1 MKRNKLSILSIFF
14 ILSVVFSACQG
25 RPTQGS
31 APAGASTG
39 SATLQAEPTL
49 VNTVESTVEPTAT
62 ATMASPTL
70 DPEQGMMDLAEKT
83 ARDYFQAVEQG
94 KSEEAAA
101 YLSRFSLSVFEM
113 TPDDA
118 VVQLQAQ
125 KISGIQWS
133 DLEIQKVE
141 RFDDKT
147 MLVYLSYMEINKK
160 AAEAT
165 AVPATALTP
174 TAEAG
179 QPQRV
184 ETIWPIRLEHKA
196 WLFNWNKLID
206 FKSLSAGSPTV
217 SGITVMPTE
226 LLRFTDRIEL
236 LMLVQNRNSETI
248 VFGQTNET
256 LGTFKFGDKAVVAE
270 KVRWIL
276 NPLRSVDD
284 LKLEI
289 KGLYDTF
296 PDTIEI
302 RKWNDFDVKPWFVFQ
317 LD

>member
-1 MKRNKLSILSIFF
+1 MKTNKITILAVLLSVSIL
-14 ILSVVFSACQG
+14 FSACQG
-25 RPTQGS
+25 KPVQGS
-31 APAGASTG
+31 TEVPGTAE
-39 SATLQAEPTL
+39 SATLQVEPTQE
-49 VNTVESTVEPTAT
+49 TSVESTVEPVAT
-62 ATMASPTL
+62 ANLVSPAI
-70 DPEQGMMDLAEKT
+70 DPEQSMMDQAEQT
-83 ARDYFQAVEQG
+83 ARAYFQAVEQG

-118 VVQLQAQ
+118 VAQLQAQ
-125 KISGIQWS
+125 KIAGIQWS

-147 MLVYLSYMEINKK
+147 MLVYLSYMEINTK

-165 AVPATALTP
+165 ADPAVTLTP

-184 ETIWPIRLEHKA
+184 EAIWPIRLEHKD

-206 FKSLSAGSPTV
+206 FKTLSAGSPTV
-217 SGITVMPTE
+217 SGITIMPTE
-226 LLRFTDRIEL
+226 LRRFTDRIEL

-284 LKLEI
+284 LILEI
-289 KGLYDTF
+289 KGLYETF

-302 RKWNDFDVKPWFVFQ
+302 RKWNNYDVDPWFVFQ
-317 LD
+317 LN

>member
-1 MKRNKLSILSIFF
+1 MKRNKVSILSILF
-14 ILSVVFSACQG
+14 IVPVLFSACQG
-25 RPTQGS
+25 RPAQGPAPLAAS
-31 APAGASTG
+31 AE
-39 SATLQAEPTL
+39 SATQQTEPTRE
-49 VNTVESTVEPTAT
+49 NTVEATSEPVAT
-62 ATMASPTL
+62 ATLAAPTL
-70 DPEQGMMDLAEKT
+70 DPEQGMMDLAEQT
-83 ARDYFQAVEQG
+83 ARNYFEAVEQG

-118 VVQLQAQ
+118 EAQLQAQ
-125 KISGIQWS
+125 KIAGIQWS
-133 DLEIQKVE
+133 DLEIQKIE

-147 MLVYLSYMEINKK
+147 MLVFLTYSEINTK

-165 AVPATALTP
+165 ADPAVTLTP
-174 TAEAG
+174 TVDEG

-184 ETIWPIRLEHKA
+184 EAIWPIRLEHKD

-226 LLRFTDRIEL
+226 LLRFTDHIEL
-236 LMLVQNRNSETI
+236 LMLVQNRNNETI

-256 LGTFKFGDKAVVAE
+256 LGTFKFGDTAVVAE

-276 NPLRSVDD
+276 HPLRSVDD

-289 KGLYDTF
+289 KGLYETF

-302 RKWNDFDVKPWFVFQ
+302 RKWNDFDVEPWFVFQ
-317 LD
+317 LN